1 MKTRILTS
9 ALLLLSW
16 PVIAAAQGLDT
27 AKIDD
32 VLGRRGRNPAM
43 STVSASPAPI
53 FMSQWMASRSSP
65 D

>member
-27 AKIDD
+27 AKIDE
-32 VLGRRGRNPAM
+32 VLGRSGQK
-43 STVSASPAPI
+43 SGSACLGG
-53 FMSQWMASRSSP
+53 WR
-65 D
+65 